1 MPPPAFVRFGGRVHN
16 ITAHCWAR
24 YSVLSIWTT
33 IICRLPRSRDKTA
46 REWRVRR
53 KLSVKSVKSNG
64 QIRLEHWNGINRG
77 WHRITRIRPELVMTI
92 FSLFLRL
99 TGGGENASFSRNDW
113 FYSTSRPGGSG
124 RRSKR
129 RRRRLSRI
137 KEIFDKN
144 PRLETAVGF
153 LFPGCQSTN
162 RKL

>member
-1 MPPPAFVRFGGRVHN
+1 M
-16 ITAHCWAR
+16 
-24 YSVLSIWTT
+24 
-33 IICRLPRSRDKTA
+33 
-46 REWRVRR
+46 
-53 KLSVKSVKSNG
+53 
-64 QIRLEHWNGINRG
+64 
-77 WHRITRIRPELVMTI
+77 MI
-92 FSLFLRL
+92 FSLILRL